1 MGEISPIPN
10 DDENVLPSFASTNLR
25 VGVVVMIHMKQL
37 VYRLQTLGYIKNNV
51 ADGKVFQDSITGN
64 ELIRFLVSR
73 KQCTTKEEAKRV
85 GQSLLDAHIFVMV
98 DGDEDADVAEDA
110 SVFVGESELYYLND
124 SILEQYSCLRMV
136 SNRNDV
142 GRSDKD
148 VSQPVNNHNQIVR
161 MSGYLN
167 ALSIPLL
174 SH

>member
-1 MGEISPIPN
+1 
-10 DDENVLPSFASTNLR
+10 
-25 VGVVVMIHMKQL
+25 MIHMKQL

>member
-1 MGEISPIPN
+1 
-10 DDENVLPSFASTNLR
+10 
-25 VGVVVMIHMKQL
+25 MIHMKQL

-73 KQCTTKEEAKRV
+73 KQCTTKEEAKRF
-85 GQSLLDAHIFVMV
+85 GQSLLDAHIIVLV
-98 DGDEDADVAEDA
+98 DVYEDADVAEDA
-110 SVFVGESELYYLND
+110 NVFVGEGELYYLND

>member
-1 MGEISPIPN
+1 M
-10 DDENVLPSFASTNLR
+10 
-25 VGVVVMIHMKQL
+25 
-37 VYRLQTLGYIKNNV
+37 
-51 ADGKVFQDSITGN
+51 
-64 ELIRFLVSR
+64 
-73 KQCTTKEEAKRV
+73 
-85 GQSLLDAHIFVMV
+85 DAHIFVMV

-110 SVFVGESELYYLND
+110 NVFVGEGELYYLND

>member
-10 DDENVLPSFASTNLR
+10 DDDNVLPSFASTNLR

-110 SVFVGESELYYLND
+110 NV